1 MMSPL
6 TIKTIRVVATV
17 VGVSL
22 TTFGGPGVSQY
33 GLPILIITSALSGGH
48 NAFK

>member
-1 MMSPL
+1 MTSPIL
-6 TIKTIRVVATV
+6 IKTAQVVATV

-22 TTFGGPGVSQY
+22 TTFGSPGVSRY
-33 GLPILIITSALSGGH
+33 GLPILLITSALSGGH

>member
-22 TTFGGPGVSQY
+22 TTFGGPGVNMF
-33 GLPILIITSALSGGH
+33 GAPIIICTTIFTGGR
-48 NAFK
+48 NCL